1 MTDSR
6 SIALYFAGVILGLL
20 LMVLAYYLTRFFDLR
35 KKEKAA
41 RYTAQFNARLD
52 QVIERRKP

>member
-41 RYTAQFNARLD
+41 RYAAQFSARLD